1 MARNKVSKTGRE
13 KIFKCETNF
22 LHFHND
28 VKDGGNQEG
37 VLSVEWGDLVGES
50 GCHD

>member
-1 MARNKVSKTGRE
+1 MGIDLSPLTRRV
-13 KIFKCETNF
+13 

-37 VLSVEWGDLVGES
+37 GLSVEWGDLVREREGVTTRLGGRGRS
-50 GCHD
+50 